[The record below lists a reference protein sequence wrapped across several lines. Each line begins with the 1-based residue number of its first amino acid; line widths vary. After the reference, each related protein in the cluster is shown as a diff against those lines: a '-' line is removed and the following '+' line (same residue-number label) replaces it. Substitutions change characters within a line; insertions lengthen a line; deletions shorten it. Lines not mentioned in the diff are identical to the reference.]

1 MYLPKT
7 ARLAI
12 YVQDEFGKGSS
23 KSAEG
28 VLRYA
33 PNPIACCIDSRTAG
47 KSISAVVGIDSP
59 APIVASIE
67 EALTHK
73 PDALLLGTAWS
84 GGKLP
89 TAWREDII
97 KAVKGRLHVVNGLH
111 DFLSDDEEI
120 AALAREHGVKLF
132 DVRRPPDNLPVGN
145 GRVLKT
151 DALVVLTVGS
161 DCSVGK
167 MTTTLEI
174 QKSATKK
181 GVKSEFVATGQ
192 TGIMIA
198 GRGIAIDRVI
208 GDFMAGATEQMV
220 LEASK
225 EAELVLVEGQGSIS
239 HPGFSGVTLALL
251 HGSAPQALILCHR
264 PARKCLKSTE
274 FPVAELPR
282 LIQSYES
289 VASYLRPARVIA
301 IALNTQDLDQ
311 EEALR
316 AVEETTKATG
326 LPATDPVRFGA
337 DVLFDTIRP
346 LLKKD
351 QLTATRE

>member
-1 MYLPKT
+1 M
-7 ARLAI
+7 AI

-33 PNPIACCIDSRTAG
+33 SNPIACCIDSKTAG
-47 KSISAVVGIDSP
+47 KSIKAVVGIDCP
-59 APIVASIE
+59 APIVGSIE
-67 EALTHK
+67 EALKLK

-89 TAWREDII
+89 QAWREDII
-97 KAVKGRLHVVNGLH
+97 QAVKAGLHVVNGLH
-111 DFLSDDEEI
+111 DFLSEDEEI
-120 AALAREHGVKLF
+120 AALAKKHGVALY

-151 DALVVLTVGS
+151 DNIVVLTVGS

-181 GVKSEFVATGQ
+181 GVQSSFVATGQ

-220 LEASK
+220 LQAGA

-274 FPVAELPR
+274 FPIADLNR

-289 VASYLRPARVIA
+289 VASYLRPAKVIA
-301 IALNTQDLDQ
+301 VALNTQDLNE
-311 EEALR
+311 EEAKQ
-316 AVEETTKATG
+316 AIAETQATTG
-326 LPATDPVRFGA
+326 LPTTDSVRFGA
-337 DVLFDTIRP
+337 DVLFDAIAP
-346 LLKKD
+346 LLKTSKV
-351 QLTATRE
+351 AVK